1 MMYWLSTLLPPF
13 SFASGISAVIGYF
26 SLLIF
31 IANSHN
37 HVWRV
42 RWSQQCW
49 SGEPPSPW
57 DKESWCLSWFIFL
70 FRKTCAKTFISKFLV
85 KFPSWH
91 FCILLFFFLGRTL
104 FFYIIVLIFSIT
116 SQATLRSCFCF
127 SSHIF
132 FSLQKKSIWR
142 RNPIISNYFF
152 WPVLILA
159 SAW

>member
-1 MMYWLSTLLPPF
+1 MMYRLSTVLPPF
-13 SFASGISAVIGYF
+13 GFASGISAVIGYF

-31 IANSHN
+31 TANSHN
-37 HVWRV
+37 HVWWV

-49 SGEPPSPW
+49 SGEAPSLW

-70 FRKTCAKTFISKFLV
+70 FRKTCAKIFISKFLV

-91 FCILLFFFLGRTL
+91 FCILLFFFSWQNFILSYNCLDLLNNFSGNPEKLLLL
-104 FFYIIVLIFSIT
+104 FFTHL
-116 SQATLRSCFCF
+116 
-127 SSHIF
+127 F
-132 FSLQKKSIWR
+132 FFAKKTIWR